1 MKDIETPRLKFRE
14 WREEDFEP
22 VAQFF
27 ADPVAVHYLGGK
39 KSAEETWRLI
49 AAYIGHYH
57 LRSYSYM
64 AVEEKDTSVLIGS
77 IGLWN
82 STPWP
87 ELELGYWLFPSHQGK
102 GYAFEAA
109 KAAQEFAFTA
119 LNRATLVSY
128 IDEENAASA
137 RLAQRL
143 GGSCEEEIQLLDFGP
158 HQVYRY
164 FNTTK

>member
-1 MKDIETPRLKFRE
+1 MKEIETSRLNFRA
-14 WREEDFEP
+14 WREADFKP

-27 ADPVAVHYLGGK
+27 ADPIAVQYLGGQ
-39 KSAEETWRLI
+39 KSAEDTWRLI
-49 AAYIGHYH
+49 AAYIGHYQ

-64 AVEEKDTSVLIGS
+64 AVVEKQTDQIIGS

-87 ELELGYWLFPSHQGK
+87 ELELGYWLLPAFRSK

-109 KAAQEFAFTA
+109 QAARNYAFSA
-119 LNRATLVSY
+119 LQRDSLVSY
-128 IDEENAASA
+128 IDEENKASIK
-137 RLAQRL
+137 LAEKL
-143 GGSCEEEIQLLDFGP
+143 GGRREEEIQLLDFGP

>member
-1 MKDIETPRLKFRE
+1 MKDIETPRLRFRE
-14 WREEDFEP
+14 WREEDFAP

-27 ADPVAVHYLGGK
+27 ADPLAVHYLGGE

-49 AAYIGHYH
+49 AAYIGHYQ

-64 AVEEKDTSVLIGS
+64 AVAEKSTNQLIGS

-87 ELELGYWLFPSHQGK
+87 ELELGYWLFPAYQGK
-102 GYAFEAA
+102 GYAYEAA
-109 KAAQEFAFTA
+109 KAAQQFAFA
-119 LNRATLVSY
+119 ELGRETLVSY
-128 IDEENAASA
+128 IDEENIASA
-137 RLAQRL
+137 KLAKRL
-143 GGSCEEEIQLLDFGP
+143 GGTSEEEIELLDFGP

>member
-1 MKDIETPRLKFRE
+1 MKDIETPRLQFRE
-14 WREEDFEP
+14 WREEDFAP

-27 ADPVAVHYLGGK
+27 ADPIAVHYLGGK

-49 AAYIGHYH
+49 AAYIGHYQ

-64 AVEEKDTSVLIGS
+64 AVEEKGSNQLIGS

-87 ELELGYWLFPSHQGK
+87 ELELGYWLFPVYQGK

-109 KAAQEFAFTA
+109 KAAQEFAFSE
-119 LNRATLVSY
+119 LSRDTLVSY
-128 IDEENAASA
+128 IDEENIASA
-137 RLAQRL
+137 KLAQRL
-143 GGSCEEEIQLLDFGP
+143 GGKQEEEIELLDFGL

>member
-1 MKDIETPRLKFRE
+1 MKDIETPRLRFRE
-14 WREEDFEP
+14 WREEDFKP

-27 ADPVAVHYLGGK
+27 ADPLAVHYLGGK

-49 AAYIGHYH
+49 AAYMGHYQ

-64 AVEEKDTSVLIGS
+64 AVEEKDTSLLIGS

-87 ELELGYWLFPSHQGK
+87 ELELGYWLFPHHQGK
-102 GYAFEAA
+102 GYAYEAA
-109 KAAQEFAFTA
+109 QAAQHFAFTT
-119 LNRATLVSY
+119 LKRETLVSY
-128 IDEENAASA
+128 IDEENIASA

-143 GGSCEEEIQLLDFGP
+143 GGSREKEIQLLDFGP